1 MNFGFS
7 VARTA
12 ALVVT
17 LTGAAAF
24 PAAAQSS
31 GLGDIAKPGDPSGN
45 VMQYMMERRAR
56 AISIDGDTASRV
68 YGGRAAEPGA
78 WPAQVALLLEQPP
91 EPGQEDKGKG
101 YRQFC
106 GGSLIARQWV
116 LTAAHC
122 ITQPDGSLS
131 DASKIVVQTGSNRLG
146 DGDFRPIAKIV
157 RHEGYNPAIIDN
169 DVALLKLTEPVQQ
182 SSGPVGAIK
191 VIGQG
196 QPIPDGPAVVVGWG
210 FMEDDKL
217 PDDLMETDINIV
229 PNATCNAG
237 MAEQTKRDVGSF
249 LLSMGISNRIPEN
262 KLEEAYDII
271 VSNLG
276 PSLSDNMVCAGVST
290 GERTS
295 CNGDSGGPLMIKQAD
310 GGWLQVG
317 VVSWGRIPLSGNS
330 YSRCGHPELYGVYT
344 RLSNYYDWIGQKL
357 KAD

>member
-1 MNFGFS
+1 MSLEFYS
-7 VARTA
+7 TARTA
-12 ALVVT
+12 ALVAA
-17 LTGAAAF
+17 LAGASAL
-24 PAAAQSS
+24 PAAGQSN
-31 GLGDIAKPGDPSGN
+31 GLGDIAKAGDPSGS
-45 VMQYMMERRAR
+45 VSQFMMERRAR
-56 AISIDGDTASRV
+56 ATPIDGETASRV
-68 YGGRAAEPGA
+68 YGGRAAQSGA

-91 EPGQEDKGKG
+91 EPGQDGVG

-131 DASKIVVQTGSNRLG
+131 DTSKIMIQTGSNRLG
-146 DGDFRPIAKIV
+146 GGDLRPISTII
-157 RHEGYNPAIIDN
+157 RHEGYNPVVIDN
-169 DVALLKLTEPVQQ
+169 DVALIKLTEPVQQ

-210 FMEDDKL
+210 FMEEDKL
-217 PDDLMETDINIV
+217 PDDLMETDIDIV

-249 LLSMGISNRIPEN
+249 LLSMGASNRIPED
-262 KLEEAYDII
+262 KLEQAFDII

-310 GGWLQVG
+310 GSWLQVG

-330 YSRCGHPELYGVYT
+330 YSRCGHAELYGVYT

-357 KAD
+357 AAN